1 MLIIIYHSIF
11 YFITLRVIAAD
22 RFGRLPQNDGIPL
35 RQRRLTDD
43 PCLVNGSNIN
53 DDCSI
58 FKDKHKV
65 FSEKYDD
72 ITKQSSMAID
82 CSISSPGNSSSE
94 TKLNTLEYWYAVEAS
109 ETKVESWLRALEE
122 EIYQVAF
129 KKMSFCIVSGE
140 TQIRGSLQGDSET
153 KPGILSVTSMPY
165 DDNRLDVPCPGVL
178 IKEGMS
184 CVVIQ
189 GRMRI
194 LTRAY
199 DDLSLTIAA
208 MLDTI
213 KNSMSPETALFAGIS
228 TVKNVTYLGTTQ
240 SEIKNWVISS
250 VVLPINTDIEPEEK
264 DDDGGGFLYIILLGI
279 FLILALLLLLFVQR
293 RRPKY
298 FFHLADDFSI
308 DGNSDT
314 EEFNNLKAPVDPKN
328 IKGNIILAADYD
340 SEETEETMNVPSLVA
355 ANFKELDA
363 EHSGINVHKCT
374 SSTCKICTMIGYKD
388 VAMVDFKRVT
398 NFEKCIPCLV
408 PK

>member
-1 MLIIIYHSIF
+1 M
-11 YFITLRVIAAD
+11 
-22 RFGRLPQNDGIPL
+22 
-35 RQRRLTDD
+35 
-43 PCLVNGSNIN
+43 
-53 DDCSI
+53 DDCVSV
-58 FKDKHKV
+58 KENHNM
-65 FSEKYDD
+65 FSR
-72 ITKQSSMAID
+72 QSSMTMD
-82 CSISSPGNSSSE
+82 CSISSSGNPSTE
-94 TKLNTLEYWYAVEAS
+94 TKLNTLEYWYAVEVT
-109 ETKVESWLRALEE
+109 EKDIYTWLRILEE
-122 EIYQVAF
+122 KIFQIAF
-129 KKMSFCIVSGE
+129 EQMSFCLFSGE
-140 TQIRGSLQGDSET
+140 KQVRRSLQGGKER
-153 KPGILSVTSMPY
+153 KLGGILSVTSMPY
-165 DDNRLDVPCPGVL
+165 DENRMDVPCPGVL
-178 IKEGMS
+178 ISEGMF
-184 CVVIQ
+184 CYVIQ
-189 GRMRI
+189 GQMRI
-194 LTRAY
+194 LTRAS
-199 DDLSLTIAA
+199 DDLSITNAA
-208 MLDTI
+208 MLDAI
-213 KNSMSPETALFAGIS
+213 KNSMSTKTVLLGADIS